1 MSSLKVDS
9 AVPLGPSSAPA
20 LSLVHEAAGGPG
32 TLGLPPTLAPGHL
45 PATGLLLIVAP
56 TTVREIVDE
65 LEDLAHPP
73 VPAGFVLTD
82 RFAGAR
88 AAADDQAL
96 GSLPPMLGFLEDLPA
111 LHARHRFRAAL
122 VCLPAE
128 DTRSTRKTL
137 AHLARL
143 SIPTRT
149 VQSRRDALLGHAP
162 ILTAAAAPSTA
173 PAQPITQ
180 PSASIER
187 QLDPA
192 QLIGRHQ
199 AQIDREAIAAII
211 TGKRVLIT
219 GAGGSIGSELA
230 RVCASFNPA
239 RLLLMERAENALF
252 QIDHEMGRRHAA
264 TPRSAILHDV
274 NDPDQTLRLLL
285 QHRPQVVFHAAAHK
299 HVPLMEDHPALAV
312 GNNLFAT
319 KSIVD
324 ASIASGVERFVMI
337 SSDKAVNPT
346 SVMGATKRL
355 AELYIASLAKSSGGT
370 RLSMVRFGN
379 VLASACSVLPIWTQ
393 QIADGGPVTVTDPR
407 MTRYFMTIPEAAA
420 LVVQAA
426 ALDQPASSAPVYV
439 LDMGEP
445 IRILDLA
452 QRFVRLHGFA
462 PRVRWTPQYAAL
474 IRNDPNSTT
483 EPATEASDEHAPAMD
498 VVFSGVRPGEK
509 LFEQLAYAAEQL
521 NPTAH
526 AKINQWQSEATT
538 SAEPG
543 LGLRM
548 VADLM
553 PMRAPS
559 AEKTAVLEAIRRWV
573 PEMVG

>member
-1 MSSLKVDS
+1 MSSLKVDPAVAHSPS
-9 AVPLGPSSAPA
+9 AAPA
-20 LSLVHEAAGGPG
+20 LSLVHEADQGAP
-32 TLGLPPTLAPGHL
+32 GLPPALAPGHL

-56 TTVREIVDE
+56 STVREIVDE
-65 LEDLAHPP
+65 LEDLPHPP
-73 VPAGFVLTD
+73 VPTGFVLTD
-82 RFAGAR
+82 RFTAGR
-88 AAADDQAL
+88 AAADDQTL
-96 GSLPPMLGFLEDLPA
+96 GSLPPMLGFLTDLPA

-128 DTRSTRKTL
+128 DSRSNRKTL

-143 SIPTRT
+143 NIPTRT
-149 VQSRRDALLGHAP
+149 VQCRRDALLGHAP
-162 ILTAAAAPSTA
+162 TLTAPAAAPT
-173 PAQPITQ
+173 QIITQ

-252 QIDHEMGRRHAA
+252 QIDHEMGRRHVS

-274 NDPDQTLRLLL
+274 NDPDQTLRLLM

-319 KSIVD
+319 KSIAD
-324 ASIASGVERFVMI
+324 ASIACGVERFVMI

-355 AELYIASLAKSSGGT
+355 AELYIASLARASGGT

-426 ALDQPASSAPVYV
+426 ALDQPVASAPVYV

-462 PRVRWTPQYAAL
+462 PRVRWTPQYAGL

-483 EPATEASDEHAPAMD
+483 DQTIEPTDAHAPGMD

-521 NPTAH
+521 NPTEH
-526 AKINQWQSEATT
+526 PKINRWQSEAAT
-538 SAEPG
+538 SCEGG